1 MVFIFIFIIFSL
13 SFISN
18 KNIVDLNIKIKRSY
32 LSGDILVPASKSH
45 TIRALVISG
54 LANGTSVLKNP
65 LFSSDT
71 ESCIA
76 GIQAMGARVVRGEE
90 QLQVTGFGNV
100 PHIPSESI
108 DMGNSGTSLR
118 MLTGV
123 ASLGSQPVA
132 FDGDESLRTRPMH
145 PLFSALEKLGA
156 TVDSANGKCPFTIQG
171 PIQGGKT
178 EVNGMSSQYVSS
190 LLITCPLIEHDTEI
204 IVHKLMEK
212 PYVEIT
218 LDWMKSQSIQF
229 EQNGLEWFKIKGG
242 QSYKPFNGYIPSD
255 FSSATFALC
264 AAAITRSK
272 IKIKGLSFDDP
283 QGDKEVFQH
292 LEKMGVHLQH
302 VEDGVIVTGGELTG
316 ADIDMNNI
324 PDALPAMAAAAC
336 YAKGTTR
343 LINVAQARFKECD
356 RIRAMATEL
365 KKMGADVT
373 ELEDGLIIH
382 ESSLKGTSVHGYHD
396 HRMVMALALAG
407 MGAEGETL
415 IDTAESF
422 KITYPG
428 FVQDFKHI
436 QANIKY

>member
-1 MVFIFIFIIFSL
+1 L
-13 SFISN
+13 E
-18 KNIVDLNIKIKRSY
+18 IKIKRSY

-45 TIRALVISG
+45 TIRALVIAG
-54 LANGTSVLKNP
+54 LAEGTSVLKNP

-76 GIQAMGARVVRGEE
+76 GIRTMGSGVVVGENHVE
-90 QLQVTGFGNV
+90 VTGVGNA
-100 PHIPSESI
+100 PAFSSQTI

-118 MLTGV
+118 MLTGI
-123 ASLGSQPVA
+123 ATIGSQPVK
-132 FDGDESLRTRPMH
+132 FDGDDSLRTRPMQ
-145 PLFSALEKLGA
+145 PLFTALEKLGA
-156 TVDSANGKCPFTIQG
+156 KVESTNGKCPFTIRG
-171 PIQGGKT
+171 PIKGGKT
-178 EVNGMSSQYVSS
+178 EVNGMSSQYLSS
-190 LLITCPLIEHDTEI
+190 LLIACPLIEQDTEI
-204 IVHKLMEK
+204 IVHQLMEK

-218 LDWMKSQSIQF
+218 LDWLKSQSIQF
-229 EQNGLEWFKIKGG
+229 EQKGLDWFKIKGG
-242 QSYKPFNGYIPSD
+242 QSYKPFSGYIPSD
-255 FSSATFALC
+255 FSTATFPLC
-264 AAAITRSK
+264 AAAVTRSE
-272 IKIKGLSFDDP
+272 IKIKGLDFNDP

-302 VEDGVIVTGGELTG
+302 VEDGIIVTGGELTG
-316 ADIDMNNI
+316 SDIDMNNI
-324 PDALPAMAAAAC
+324 PDALPAMAAVAC

-356 RIRAMATEL
+356 RIKAMATEL
-365 KKMGADVT
+365 KKMGADIT
-373 ELEDGLIIH
+373 ELDDGLIIH
-382 ESSLKGTSVHGYHD
+382 ESSLKGTCVHGYHD

-428 FVQDFKHI
+428 FVKDFKHI

>member
-1 MVFIFIFIIFSL
+1 ME
-13 SFISN
+13 
-18 KNIVDLNIKIKRSY
+18 IKIKRSY

-45 TIRALVISG
+45 TIRALVIAG
-54 LANGTSVLKNP
+54 LAEGTSVLKNP

-76 GIQAMGARVVRGEE
+76 GIRTMGSGVVVGENHVE
-90 QLQVTGFGNV
+90 VTGVGNA
-100 PHIPSESI
+100 PAFSSQTI

-118 MLTGV
+118 MLTGI
-123 ASLGSQPVA
+123 ATIGSQPVK
-132 FDGDESLRTRPMH
+132 FDGDDSLRTRPMQN
-145 PLFSALEKLGA
+145 LFTALEKLGA
-156 TVDSANGKCPFTIQG
+156 KVESTNGKCPFTIRG
-171 PIQGGKT
+171 PIKGGKT
-178 EVNGMSSQYVSS
+178 EVNGMSSQYLSS
-190 LLITCPLIEHDTEI
+190 LLIACPLIEQDTEI
-204 IVHKLMEK
+204 IVHQLMEK

-218 LDWMKSQSIQF
+218 LDWLKSQSIQF
-229 EQNGLEWFKIKGG
+229 EQKGLDWFKIKGG
-242 QSYKPFNGYIPSD
+242 QSYKPFSGYIPSD
-255 FSSATFALC
+255 FSTATFPLC
-264 AAAITRSK
+264 AAAVTRSE
-272 IKIKGLSFDDP
+272 IKIKGLDFNDP

-302 VEDGVIVTGGELTG
+302 VEDGIIVTGGELTG
-316 ADIDMNNI
+316 SDIDMNNI
-324 PDALPAMAAAAC
+324 PDALPAMAAVAC

-356 RIRAMATEL
+356 RIKAMATEL
-365 KKMGADVT
+365 KKMGADIT
-373 ELEDGLIIH
+373 ELDDGLIIH
-382 ESSLKGTSVHGYHD
+382 ESSLKGTCVHGYHD

-428 FVQDFKHI
+428 FVKDFKHI

>member
-1 MVFIFIFIIFSL
+1 MQLVVNK
-13 SFISN
+13 SN
-18 KNIVDLNIKIKRSY
+18 

-76 GIQAMGARVVRGEE
+76 GIRAMGAHVE
-90 QLQVTGFGNV
+90 QGDGYLEVTGFGKM
-100 PHIPSESI
+100 PAIPSEPI

-123 ASLGSQPVA
+123 ASLAGQPVL

-145 PLFSALEKLGA
+145 PLFSALEKLG
-156 TVDSANGKCPFTIQG
+156 VKVESANGKCPFTIQG
-171 PIQGGKT
+171 PINGGKT

-190 LLITCPLIEHDTEI
+190 LLITCPLIDQDTEI

-218 LDWMKSQSIQF
+218 LDWLKSQSIQL
-229 EQNGLEWFKIKGG
+229 EQKGLEFFKIKGG

-255 FSSATFALC
+255 FSTATFALC
-264 AAAITRSK
+264 AAAITRSE
-272 IKIKGLSFDDP
+272 IKIKGLNFTDP

-292 LEKMGVHLQH
+292 LEKMGVQLQH
-302 VEDGVIVTGGELTG
+302 VEDGVVVCGNELAG
-316 ADIDMNNI
+316 IDIDMNNI
-324 PDALPAMAAAAC
+324 PDALPALAVTGC
-336 YAKGTTR
+336 YANGTTR
-343 LINVAQARFKECD
+343 LLNVAQARYKECD
-356 RIRAMATEL
+356 RIKAMTTEL
-365 KKMGADVT
+365 KKMGADIT
-373 ELEDGLIIH
+373 ELEDGMIINH
-382 ESSLKGTSVHGYHD
+382 SHLKGTLVHGYHD

-407 MGAEGETL
+407 MGAEGETI

-428 FVQDFKHI
+428 FLEDFK
-436 QANIKY
+436 QMNANIELTSDSKFCKCK

>member
-1 MVFIFIFIIFSL
+1 ME
-13 SFISN
+13 
-18 KNIVDLNIKIKRSY
+18 IKIKRSY

-45 TIRALVISG
+45 TIRALVIAG
-54 LANGTSVLKNP
+54 LAEGTSVLKNP

-76 GIQAMGARVVRGEE
+76 GIRTMGSGVVVGENHVE
-90 QLQVTGFGNV
+90 VTGVGNA
-100 PHIPSESI
+100 PAFSSQTI

-118 MLTGV
+118 MLTGI
-123 ASLGSQPVA
+123 ATIGSQPVK
-132 FDGDESLRTRPMH
+132 FDGDDSLRTRPMQ
-145 PLFSALEKLGA
+145 PLFTALEKLGA
-156 TVDSANGKCPFTIQG
+156 KVESTNGKCPFTIRG
-171 PIQGGKT
+171 PIKGGKT
-178 EVNGMSSQYVSS
+178 EVNGMSSQYLSS
-190 LLITCPLIEHDTEI
+190 LLIACPLIEQDTEI
-204 IVHKLMEK
+204 IVHQLMEK

-218 LDWMKSQSIQF
+218 LDWLKSQSIQF
-229 EQNGLEWFKIKGG
+229 EQKGLDWFKIKGG
-242 QSYKPFNGYIPSD
+242 QSYKPFSGYIPSD
-255 FSSATFALC
+255 FSTATFPLC
-264 AAAITRSK
+264 AAAVTRSE
-272 IKIKGLSFDDP
+272 IKIKGLDFNDP

-302 VEDGVIVTGGELTG
+302 VEDGIIVTGGELTG
-316 ADIDMNNI
+316 SDIDMNNI
-324 PDALPAMAAAAC
+324 PDALPAMAALAC

-356 RIRAMATEL
+356 RIKAMATEL
-365 KKMGADVT
+365 KKMGADIT
-373 ELEDGLIIH
+373 ELDDGLIIH
-382 ESSLKGTSVHGYHD
+382 ESSLKGTCVHGYHD

-428 FVQDFKHI
+428 FVKDFKHI